1 MKIKKL
7 FFEAILSLIFLVILE
22 NILFP
27 TTLVPF
33 LDFFNSI
40 LPKTIQNLS
49 FGMLYFGNLAL
60 LFFPLIAYLIF
71 KYSMKFENEN
81 KINLIKPISLAFLI
95 FLNTVFRVTPEEKII
110 KAVSIITV
118 GIIIT
123 FIYMFR
129 KDNQRLE

>member
-1 MKIKKL
+1 MKIKNL
-7 FFEAILSLIFLVILE
+7 FFEASLSLIFLGILQ
-22 NILFP
+22 ILFLL
-27 TTLVPF
+27 TLIPF

-81 KINLIKPISLAFLI
+81 KINLIKTISLAFLI
-95 FLNTVFRVTPEEKII
+95 FLNTVFTVTPEEKII

>member
-49 FGMLYFGNLAL
+49 FGMLYFENLAL

-71 KYSMKFENEN
+71 NYSMKFENEN
-81 KINLIKPISLAFLI
+81 KINLIKTISLAFLI
-95 FLNTVFRVTPEEKII
+95 FIIVLVIPQEKII
-110 KAVSIITV
+110 KAVSIITA

-123 FIYMFR
+123 IIYMFR

>member
-7 FFEAILSLIFLVILE
+7 FFEANLSLIFFLILY
-22 NILFP
+22 IIP
-27 TTLVPF
+27 PITLIPF
-33 LDFFNSI
+33 FNFFNSI

-95 FLNTVFRVTPEEKII
+95 FIIVLVIPQEKII
-110 KAVSIITV
+110 KAVSIITA

-123 FIYMFR
+123 IIYMFR

>member
-7 FFEAILSLIFLVILE
+7 FFEANLSLIFFGILQ
-22 NILFP
+22 ILFLV
-27 TTLVPF
+27 TLSPF
-33 LDFFNSI
+33 LNFFNSI

-71 KYSMKFENEN
+71 NRSMKFENEN
-81 KINLIKPISLAFLI
+81 KINLLKTISLAFLI
-95 FLNTVFRVTPEEKII
+95 FIIYVFGVTPEEKII

>member
-81 KINLIKPISLAFLI
+81 KINLIKTISLAFLI
-95 FLNTVFRVTPEEKII
+95 FIIVLVIPQEKII
-110 KAVSIITV
+110 KAVSIITA

-123 FIYMFR
+123 IIYMFR